1 MLPLPLVLSCLF
13 YYSPA
18 NTLPWQVWEAFWNRT
33 AEDLRRR
40 EDDREAW
47 NKLRETAMNFI
58 DPECTFSPQL
68 ANLPR
73 SARAFPHL
81 RDTADRLEHQT
92 FAERMEE
99 TLARRHDRHRMA
111 QAAAPDTSQLPD
123 YTKAAQ
129 LNEIL
134 HPARTFPSRFDA
146 DAAGYGG
153 NLIAHGPFDTDMFG
167 RPLAAPSRAEPK
179 GGASTANN
187 RADSS
192 GSKDNGGEAPERA
205 NRSRASAKHDDCASN
220 KESARQDSA
229 RSRNRP
235 NRPVVPRAEAKSDNA
250 DERGTRSRHSAKGTG
265 DVWMKE

>member
-1 MLPLPLVLSCLF
+1 M
-13 YYSPA
+13 
-18 NTLPWQVWEAFWNRT
+18 WEAFWNRT

-73 SARAFPHL
+73 SALAFPHL

-92 FAERMEE
+92 FEERMEE

-111 QAAAPDTSQLPD
+111 QQAAPDLSHLPD
-123 YTKAAQ
+123 YTKVAQ

-134 HPARTFPSRFDA
+134 HPARTLPSRFDA

-153 NLIAHGPFDTDMFG
+153 NPLAHGPFDTDMFG

-179 GGASTANN
+179 GGVNGN
-187 RADSS
+187 DRAGGRGSKGS
-192 GSKDNGGEAPERA
+192 GSDACDGVAS
-205 NRSRASAKHDDCASN
+205 SRASAEGTGSASA
-220 KESARQDSA
+220 KESGRP
-229 RSRNRP
+229 RSGRNSNRP
-235 NRPVVPRAEAKSDNA
+235 LAPKAEAKGDRA
-250 DERGTRSRHSAKGTG
+250 VERGPRSRRSAKEAEYAWEKG
-265 DVWMKE
+265 